1 MGLRTPSPVTFTSA
15 FLTTAG
21 FAYIIPIFSAW
32 AGACGTT
39 AAGIGSGT
47 DLSFSTGFIRTGAG
61 SVITVVRRC
70 TPAAAFGSADAGT
83 VAVFLALFG
92 AGFGPAGV
100 AGVSAL
106 VCLGSG
112 LYLGRRAC
120 G

>member
-47 DLSFSTGFIRTGAG
+47 DLSFSPGFIRTGAG

-70 TPAAAFGSADAGT
+70 TPAAAFGRADART
-83 VAVFLALFG
+83 VAVFFAAG
-92 AGFGPAGV
+92 ADARAVRADLSAGT
-100 AGVSAL
+100 AYTL
-106 VCLGSG
+106 T
-112 LYLGRRAC
+112 RIF
-120 G
+120 